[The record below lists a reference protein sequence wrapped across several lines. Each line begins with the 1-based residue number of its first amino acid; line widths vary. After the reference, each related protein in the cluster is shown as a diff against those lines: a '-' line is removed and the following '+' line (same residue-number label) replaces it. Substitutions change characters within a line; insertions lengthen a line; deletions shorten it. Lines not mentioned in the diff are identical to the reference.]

1 MKNLFSKHPNVKA
14 VTVVEKLQ
22 SQLPKASPTEARIA
36 HYIIRNI
43 IEIGFETGASL
54 AHKAAVS
61 EISVSRFLRKAGY
74 KSIAGLKRELQI
86 EATKGH
92 DALASPRGNS
102 AYGTVRDL
110 EIKAL
115 MRLFEQFEGAEWKTL
130 VKTVSQSAEIYV
142 TGFQSVR
149 GTAEDFARRLGLA
162 RNRVRYLSAHDGM
175 LGEWLAFQGD
185 ARPKSIALILIDV
198 VPYAQEGPKIA
209 EIAKEM
215 GFKLIVISD
224 EFCDW
229 AHALADHAIFATSR
243 SGLFLE
249 STVALVLV
257 LNVLVDSV
265 ARSAPGAGQS
275 RFDSWQ
281 LLTRRLGIF

>member
-22 SQLPKASPTEARIA
+22 SQLPKLSPTEARIA
-36 HYIIRNI
+36 HYVISNI
-43 IEIGFETGASL
+43 NEIGFETGASL

-74 KSIAGLKRELQI
+74 KSIAGLKRELQT

-92 DALASPRGNS
+92 DVPALPRGSS

-110 EIKAL
+110 EIKAIT
-115 MRLFEQFEGAEWKTL
+115 RLFEQFEGEEWKAL
-130 VKTVSQSAEIYV
+130 VKTASQSVEIYV

-162 RNRVRYLSAHDGM
+162 RNRVRYFSAHDGM

-185 ARPKSIALILIDV
+185 ARSKSITLILIDV

-215 GFKLIVISD
+215 GFMLIVISD

-229 AHALADHAIFATSR
+229 AHTLADHAIFAKSR